1 MMKAVLFD
9 LDGTL
14 IDSAPQLVGALN
26 QLRQQ
31 YNLSPIPFLVGR
43 PFASHGAAG
52 LLKAGFNMDK
62 NDPLFDARVQEFL
75 DIYKEVFNQNMQCM
89 EGIEELINT
98 LNLRKISWG
107 IMTNKA
113 KKFAQPIVSSHPV
126 LKSAGC
132 LIAGDDVSVPK
143 PSPEGLIKASQ
154 MLSIQPSDIIYLGDD
169 RRDVMAANDAGMVS
183 MVARYGYLEVGDDA
197 KSWGAQYIIDKPS
210 ELLDYLNL

>member
-1 MMKAVLFD
+1 MRAVLFD

-26 QLRQQ
+26 QLRQH
-31 YNLSPIPFLVGR
+31 YNLPPIPFLVGR

-52 LLKAGFNMDK
+52 LLKAGFNMEK

-75 DIYKEVFNQNMQCM
+75 DIYKEVFNLNMQCM

-113 KKFAQPIVSSHPV
+113 RKFAQPIVSSHPL
-126 LKSAGC
+126 LKSAAC
-132 LIAGDDVSVPK
+132 LIAGDDVSMPK

-154 MLSIQPSDIIYLGDD
+154 MLLIEPSDIIYLGDD

-183 MVARYGYLEVGDDA
+183 MAARYGYLEVGDDA

>member
-62 NDPLFDARVQEFL
+62 NDPFFDARVQEFL

-154 MLSIQPSDIIYLGDD
+154 MLSIEPSDIIYLGDD

-183 MVARYGYLEVGDDA
+183 MAARYGYLEVGDDA

>member
-1 MMKAVLFD
+1 MKAVLFD

-31 YNLSPIPFLVGR
+31 YDLPPIPFLVGR
-43 PFASHGAAG
+43 PYASHGAAG
-52 LLKAGFNMDK
+52 LLKAGFNMEK

-75 DIYKEVFNQNMQCM
+75 DIYKEVFNLNMQCM

-113 KKFAQPIVSSHPV
+113 KKFAQPIVSSHPL
-126 LKSAGC
+126 LKSAAC
-132 LIAGDDVSVPK
+132 LIAGDDVSMPK

-154 MLSIQPSDIIYLGDD
+154 MLSIEPSDIIYLGDD
-169 RRDVMAANDAGMVS
+169 RRDVKAANDAGMVS
-183 MVARYGYLEVGDDA
+183 MAARYGYLEVGDDA

>member
-1 MMKAVLFD
+1 MKAVLFD

-31 YNLSPIPFLVGR
+31 YDLAPIPFLVGR
-43 PFASHGAAG
+43 PYASHGAAG
-52 LLKAGFNMDK
+52 LLKAGFSMEK

-75 DIYKEVFNQNMQCM
+75 DIYKEVFNLNMQCM

-98 LNLRKISWG
+98 LNLRKIPWG

-113 KKFAQPIVSSHPV
+113 KKFAQPIVSSHPL
-126 LKSAGC
+126 LKSAAC

-154 MLSIQPSDIIYLGDD
+154 MLSIEPSDIIYLGDD

-183 MVARYGYLEVGDDA
+183 MAARYGYLEVGDDA

>member
-1 MMKAVLFD
+1 MKAVLFD

-31 YNLSPIPFLVGR
+31 YDLPPIPFLVGR
-43 PFASHGAAG
+43 PYASHGAAG

-62 NDPLFDARVQEFL
+62 NDPLFDARIQEFL
-75 DIYKEVFNQNMQCM
+75 DIYKEVFNLNMQCM

-113 KKFAQPIVSSHPV
+113 RKFAQPIVSSHPL
-126 LKSAGC
+126 LKSAAC
-132 LIAGDDVSVPK
+132 LIAGDDVSMPK

-154 MLSIQPSDIIYLGDD
+154 MLLIEPSEIIYLGDD

-183 MVARYGYLEVGDDA
+183 MAARYGYLEVGDDA

>member
-1 MMKAVLFD
+1 MKAVLFD

-14 IDSAPQLVGALN
+14 IDSAPQLVGVLN

-31 YNLSPIPFLVGR
+31 YDLPPIPFLVGR
-43 PFASHGAAG
+43 PYASHGAAG
-52 LLKAGFNMDK
+52 LLKAGFNMEK

-75 DIYKEVFNQNMQCM
+75 DIYKEVFNLNMQCM

-113 KKFAQPIVSSHPV
+113 KKFAQPIVSSHPL
-126 LKSAGC
+126 LKSAAC
-132 LIAGDDVSVPK
+132 LIAGDDVSMPK

-154 MLSIQPSDIIYLGDD
+154 MLLIEPSEIIYLGDD

-183 MVARYGYLEVGDDA
+183 MAARYGYLEVGDDA

>member
-14 IDSAPQLVGALN
+14 IDSAPQLVRALN

-31 YNLSPIPFLVGR
+31 YDLPPIPFLVGR
-43 PFASHGAAG
+43 PYASHGAAG

-75 DIYKEVFNQNMQCM
+75 DIYKEVFNLNMQCM

-98 LNLRKISWG
+98 LNFRKISWG

-113 KKFAQPIVSSHPV
+113 KKFAQPIVSSHPL
-126 LKSAGC
+126 LKSAAC
-132 LIAGDDVSVPK
+132 LIAGDDVSMPK

-154 MLSIQPSDIIYLGDD
+154 MLLIEPSDIIYLGDD

-183 MVARYGYLEVGDDA
+183 MAARYGYLEVGDDA

>member
-1 MMKAVLFD
+1 MKAVLFD

-31 YNLSPIPFLVGR
+31 YDLPSIPFFVGR
-43 PFASHGAAG
+43 PYASHGAAG

-62 NDPLFDARVQEFL
+62 NDPLFDARVHEFL
-75 DIYKEVFNQNMQCM
+75 DIYKEVFNLNMQCM

-98 LNLRKISWG
+98 LNLRKIPWG

-113 KKFAQPIVSSHPV
+113 KKFAQPIVSSHPF
-126 LKSAGC
+126 LKSAAC
-132 LIAGDDVSVPK
+132 LIAGDDVSMPK

-154 MLSIQPSDIIYLGDD
+154 MLLIEPSEIIYLGDD

-183 MVARYGYLEVGDDA
+183 MAARYGYLEVGDDA

>member
-1 MMKAVLFD
+1 MKAVLFD

-31 YNLSPIPFLVGR
+31 YDLPPIPFLVGR
-43 PFASHGAAG
+43 PYASHGAAG

-75 DIYKEVFNQNMQCM
+75 DIYKEVFNLNMQCM

-113 KKFAQPIVSSHPV
+113 KKFAQPIVSSHPL
-126 LKSAGC
+126 LKSAAC
-132 LIAGDDVSVPK
+132 LIAGDDVSMPK

-154 MLSIQPSDIIYLGDD
+154 MLLIEPSDIIYLGDD

-183 MVARYGYLEVGDDA
+183 MAARYGYLEVGDDA

>member
-1 MMKAVLFD
+1 MKAVLFD

-31 YNLSPIPFLVGR
+31 YDLPPIPFLVGR
-43 PFASHGAAG
+43 PYASHGAAG
-52 LLKAGFNMDK
+52 LLKAGFSMEK

-75 DIYKEVFNQNMQCM
+75 DIYKEVFNLNMQCM

-113 KKFAQPIVSSHPV
+113 KKFAQPIVSSHPL
-126 LKSAGC
+126 LKSAAC
-132 LIAGDDVSVPK
+132 LIAGDDVSMPK

-154 MLSIQPSDIIYLGDD
+154 MLSIEPSDIIYLGDD

-183 MVARYGYLEVGDDA
+183 MAARYGYLEVGDDA

>member
-1 MMKAVLFD
+1 MKAVLFD

-31 YNLSPIPFLVGR
+31 YDLPPIPFLVGR
-43 PFASHGAAG
+43 PYASHGAAG

-75 DIYKEVFNQNMQCM
+75 DIYKEVFNLNMQCM

-113 KKFAQPIVSSHPV
+113 RKFAQPIVSSHPL
-126 LKSAGC
+126 LKSAAC
-132 LIAGDDVSVPK
+132 LIAGDDVSMPK

-154 MLSIQPSDIIYLGDD
+154 MLLIEPSEIIYLGDD

-183 MVARYGYLEVGDDA
+183 MAARYGYLEVGDDA

>member
-1 MMKAVLFD
+1 MKAVLFD

-31 YNLSPIPFLVGR
+31 YDLPPIPFLVGR
-43 PFASHGAAG
+43 PYASHGAAG
-52 LLKAGFNMDK
+52 LLKAGFNMEK

-75 DIYKEVFNQNMQCM
+75 DIYKEVFNLNMQCM

-113 KKFAQPIVSSHPV
+113 RKFAQPIVSSHPL
-126 LKSAGC
+126 LKSAAC
-132 LIAGDDVSVPK
+132 LIAGDDVSMPK

-154 MLSIQPSDIIYLGDD
+154 MLSIEPSDIIYLGDD
-169 RRDVMAANDAGMVS
+169 RRDVLAANDAGMVS
-183 MVARYGYLEVGDDA
+183 MAARYGYLEVGDDA

-210 ELLDYLNL
+210 ELLDYFNL

>member
-1 MMKAVLFD
+1 MRAVLFD

-31 YNLSPIPFLVGR
+31 YDLPPIPFLVGR
-43 PFASHGAAG
+43 PFASHGATG
-52 LLKAGFNMDK
+52 LLKAGFNMEK

-89 EGIEELINT
+89 EGIEELIKT

-113 KKFAQPIVSSHPV
+113 KKFAQPIVSSHPL
-126 LKSAGC
+126 LKSAAC

-154 MLSIQPSDIIYLGDD
+154 MLSIEPSDIIYLGDD

-183 MVARYGYLEVGDDA
+183 MAARYGYLEVGDDA

-210 ELLDYLNL
+210 DLLDYFNL

>member
-31 YNLSPIPFLVGR
+31 YDLPPIPFLVGR
-43 PFASHGAAG
+43 PYASHGAAG

-89 EGIEELINT
+89 EGVEELINT

-113 KKFAQPIVSSHPV
+113 KKFAKPIVSSHPV

-154 MLSIQPSDIIYLGDD
+154 MLSIEPSDIIYLGDD
-169 RRDVMAANDAGMVS
+169 RRDVMAANDAGMAS
-183 MVARYGYLEVGDDA
+183 MAARYGYLEIGDDA
-197 KSWGAQYIIDKPS
+197 KSWGAKYIIDKPS

>member
-1 MMKAVLFD
+1 MKAVLFD

-31 YNLSPIPFLVGR
+31 YDLPPIPFLVGR
-43 PFASHGAAG
+43 PYASHGAAG
-52 LLKAGFNMDK
+52 LLKAGFNMEK

-75 DIYKEVFNQNMQCM
+75 DIYKEVFNLNMQCM

-113 KKFAQPIVSSHPV
+113 RKFAQPIVSSHPL
-126 LKSAGC
+126 LKSAAC
-132 LIAGDDVSVPK
+132 LIAGDDVSMPK

-154 MLSIQPSDIIYLGDD
+154 MLSIEPSDIIYLGDD
-169 RRDVMAANDAGMVS
+169 RRDVMAANDAS
-183 MVARYGYLEVGDDA
+183 
-197 KSWGAQYIIDKPS
+197 
-210 ELLDYLNL
+210 

>member
-1 MMKAVLFD
+1 MKAVLFD

-31 YNLSPIPFLVGR
+31 YDLPPIPFLVGR
-43 PFASHGAAG
+43 PYASHGAAG
-52 LLKAGFNMDK
+52 LLKAGFSMEK

-75 DIYKEVFNQNMQCM
+75 DIYKEVFNLNMQCM

-113 KKFAQPIVSSHPV
+113 RKFAQPIVSSHPL
-126 LKSAGC
+126 LKSAAC

-154 MLSIQPSDIIYLGDD
+154 MLSIEPSDIIYLGDD

-183 MVARYGYLEVGDDA
+183 MAARYGYLEVGDDA

>member
-1 MMKAVLFD
+1 MKAVLFD

-31 YNLSPIPFLVGR
+31 YDLPPIPFLVGR
-43 PFASHGAAG
+43 PYASHGAAG

-75 DIYKEVFNQNMQCM
+75 DIYKEVFNLNMQCM

-113 KKFAQPIVSSHPV
+113 KKFAQPIVSSHPL
-126 LKSAGC
+126 LKSAAC

-154 MLSIQPSDIIYLGDD
+154 MLLIEPSDIIYLGDD

-183 MVARYGYLEVGDDA
+183 IAARYGYLEVGDDA

>member
-1 MMKAVLFD
+1 MKAVLFD

-31 YNLSPIPFLVGR
+31 YDLPPIPFLVGR
-43 PFASHGAAG
+43 PYASHGAAG

-75 DIYKEVFNQNMQCM
+75 DIYKEVFNLNMQCM
-89 EGIEELINT
+89 LGIEELINT

-113 KKFAQPIVSSHPV
+113 KKFAQPIVSSHPL
-126 LKSAGC
+126 LKSAAC

-154 MLSIQPSDIIYLGDD
+154 MLSIEPSDIIYLGDD

-183 MVARYGYLEVGDDA
+183 MAARYGYLEVGDDA

>member
-1 MMKAVLFD
+1 
-9 LDGTL
+9 L

-31 YNLSPIPFLVGR
+31 YNLPPIPFLVGR

-62 NDPLFDARVQEFL
+62 NDPFFDARVQEFL

-154 MLSIQPSDIIYLGDD
+154 MLSIEPSDIIYLGDD

-183 MVARYGYLEVGDDA
+183 MAARYGYLEVGDDA

>member
-98 LNLRKISWG
+98 LYLRKISWG

-154 MLSIQPSDIIYLGDD
+154 MLSIEPSDIIYLGDD

>member
-1 MMKAVLFD
+1 MKAVLFD

-31 YNLSPIPFLVGR
+31 YDLPPIPFLVGR
-43 PFASHGAAG
+43 PYASHGAAG
-52 LLKAGFNMDK
+52 LLKAGFNMEK

-75 DIYKEVFNQNMQCM
+75 DIYKEVFNLNMQCM

-98 LNLRKISWG
+98 LNVRKIPWG

-113 KKFAQPIVSSHPV
+113 KKFAQPIVSSHPL
-126 LKSAGC
+126 LKSAAC
-132 LIAGDDVSVPK
+132 LIAGDDVSMPK

-154 MLSIQPSDIIYLGDD
+154 MLLIEPSEIIYLGDD

-183 MVARYGYLEVGDDA
+183 MAARYGYLEVGDDA

>member
-1 MMKAVLFD
+1 MKAVLFD

-31 YNLSPIPFLVGR
+31 YDLPPIPFLVGR
-43 PFASHGAAG
+43 PYASHGAAG

-75 DIYKEVFNQNMQCM
+75 DIYKEVFNLNMQCM

-98 LNLRKISWG
+98 LNFRKISWG

-113 KKFAQPIVSSHPV
+113 KKFAQPIVSSHPL
-126 LKSAGC
+126 LKSAAC
-132 LIAGDDVSVPK
+132 LIAGDDVSMPK

-154 MLSIQPSDIIYLGDD
+154 MLSIEPSDIIYLGDD

-183 MVARYGYLEVGDDA
+183 MAARYGYLEVGDDA

>member
-210 ELLDYLNL
+210 ELLAYLNL

>member
-1 MMKAVLFD
+1 MKAVLFD

-31 YNLSPIPFLVGR
+31 YDLPPIPFLVGR
-43 PFASHGAAG
+43 PYASHGAAG

-75 DIYKEVFNQNMQCM
+75 DIYKEVFNLNMQCM

-98 LNLRKISWG
+98 LNVRKIPWG

-113 KKFAQPIVSSHPV
+113 KKFAQPIVSSHPL
-126 LKSAGC
+126 LKSAAC
-132 LIAGDDVSVPK
+132 LIAGDDVSMPK

-154 MLSIQPSDIIYLGDD
+154 MLSIEPSDIIYLGDD

-183 MVARYGYLEVGDDA
+183 MAARYGYLEVRDDA

>member
-1 MMKAVLFD
+1 MKAVLFD

-31 YNLSPIPFLVGR
+31 YDLPPIPFLVGR
-43 PFASHGAAG
+43 PYASHGAAG
-52 LLKAGFNMDK
+52 LLKAGFNMEK

-89 EGIEELINT
+89 EGVEELINT

-113 KKFAQPIVSSHPV
+113 KKFAKPIVSSHPV

-154 MLSIQPSDIIYLGDD
+154 MLSIEPSDIIYLGDD

-183 MVARYGYLEVGDDA
+183 MAARYGYLEVGDDA

>member
-1 MMKAVLFD
+1 MRAVLFD

-31 YNLSPIPFLVGR
+31 YDLPPIPFLVGR
-43 PFASHGAAG
+43 PFASHGATG
-52 LLKAGFNMDK
+52 LLKAGFNMEK

-89 EGIEELINT
+89 EGIEELIKT

-113 KKFAQPIVSSHPV
+113 KKFAQPIVSSHPL
-126 LKSAGC
+126 LKSAAC

-154 MLSIQPSDIIYLGDD
+154 MLSIEPSDIIYLGDD

-183 MVARYGYLEVGDDA
+183 MAARYGYLEVGDDA

>member
-1 MMKAVLFD
+1 MKAVLFD

-14 IDSAPQLVGALN
+14 IDSAPQLVRALN

-31 YNLSPIPFLVGR
+31 YDLPPIPFLVGR
-43 PFASHGAAG
+43 PYASHGAAG

-62 NDPLFDARVQEFL
+62 NNPLFDARVQEFL
-75 DIYKEVFNQNMQCM
+75 DIYKEVFNLNMQCI

-113 KKFAQPIVSSHPV
+113 RKFAQPIVSSHPL
-126 LKSAGC
+126 LKSAAC
-132 LIAGDDVSVPK
+132 LIAGDDVSMPK

-154 MLSIQPSDIIYLGDD
+154 MLSIEPSDIIYLGDD

-183 MVARYGYLEVGDDA
+183 MAARYGYLEVGDDA

>member
-1 MMKAVLFD
+1 MKAVLFD

-31 YNLSPIPFLVGR
+31 YNLPPIPFLVGR
-43 PFASHGAAG
+43 PYASHGAAG

-75 DIYKEVFNQNMQCM
+75 DIYKEVFNLNMQCM

-113 KKFAQPIVSSHPV
+113 KKFAQPIVSSHPL
-126 LKSAGC
+126 LKSAAC
-132 LIAGDDVSVPK
+132 LIAGDDVSMPK

-154 MLSIQPSDIIYLGDD
+154 MLSIEPSDIIYLGDD

-183 MVARYGYLEVGDDA
+183 MAARYGYLEVGDDA

>member
-14 IDSAPQLVGALN
+14 SDSAPQLVGALN

-75 DIYKEVFNQNMQCM
+75 DIYKEVFYQNMQCM

-154 MLSIQPSDIIYLGDD
+154 MLSIEPSDIIYLGDD

-210 ELLDYLNL
+210 ELLAYLNL

>member
-1 MMKAVLFD
+1 MKAVLFD

-31 YNLSPIPFLVGR
+31 YDLPPIPFLVGR
-43 PFASHGAAG
+43 PYASHGAAG

-75 DIYKEVFNQNMQCM
+75 DIYKEVFNLNMQCM

-98 LNLRKISWG
+98 LNLRKIPWG

-113 KKFAQPIVSSHPV
+113 KKFAQPIVSSHPL
-126 LKSAGC
+126 LKSAAC
-132 LIAGDDVSVPK
+132 LIAGDDVSMPK

-154 MLSIQPSDIIYLGDD
+154 MLSIEPSDIIYLGDD

-183 MVARYGYLEVGDDA
+183 MAARYGYLEVGDDA

>member
-1 MMKAVLFD
+1 MKAVLFD

-31 YNLSPIPFLVGR
+31 YDLPPIPFLVGR
-43 PFASHGAAG
+43 PYASHGAAG
-52 LLKAGFNMDK
+52 LLKAGFNMEK

-75 DIYKEVFNQNMQCM
+75 DIYKEVFNLNMQCI

-113 KKFAQPIVSSHPV
+113 RKFAQPIVSSHPL
-126 LKSAGC
+126 LKSAAC
-132 LIAGDDVSVPK
+132 LIAGDDVSMPK

-154 MLSIQPSDIIYLGDD
+154 MLSIEPSDIIYLGDD

-183 MVARYGYLEVGDDA
+183 MAARYGYLEVGDDA

>member
-1 MMKAVLFD
+1 MKAVLFD

-31 YNLSPIPFLVGR
+31 YDLPPIPFLVGR
-43 PFASHGAAG
+43 PYASHGAAG
-52 LLKAGFNMDK
+52 LLKAGFNMEK

-75 DIYKEVFNQNMQCM
+75 DIYKEVFNLNMQCM

-113 KKFAQPIVSSHPV
+113 KKFAQPIVSSHPL
-126 LKSAGC
+126 LKSAAC
-132 LIAGDDVSVPK
+132 LIAGDDVSMPK

-154 MLSIQPSDIIYLGDD
+154 MLSIEPSDIIYLGDD

-183 MVARYGYLEVGDDA
+183 MAARYGYLEVGDDA